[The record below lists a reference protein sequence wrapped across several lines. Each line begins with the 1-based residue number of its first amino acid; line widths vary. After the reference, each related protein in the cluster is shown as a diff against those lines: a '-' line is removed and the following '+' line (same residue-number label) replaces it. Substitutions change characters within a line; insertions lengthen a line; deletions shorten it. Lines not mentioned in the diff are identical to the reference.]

1 MKKLIDFD
9 VYPQSMRKY
18 GGSDKKTSIIMNGE
32 NYMLKFNDK
41 IDSGK
46 RNELNSSYRNSVLS
60 EYLSCH
66 IIELLGVD
74 VQETELGYRNG
85 KFAVACKDFCKNGFV
100 LNEFGKYQNAIEFD
114 GPQKRYADIY
124 DVMKIIQ
131 KDPFLPKNAAI
142 KRFWDTFVIDAFLGN
157 FDRHTGNW
165 GYLVNEDEK
174 KVILAPVYDC
184 GACLYPMVSDDGIKS
199 ILSDEE
205 KINERI
211 FDFPKSAFSLD
222 GHRLDYHTSLNSGQF
237 IAEDMALLRIV
248 PRVDFSKINE
258 ILSETPEI
266 YPLRQD
272 FYKTMLEQRFE
283 KILQPA
289 FLLAKERVSEKIG
302 CKENQVVDIV
312 QDAEKLENGLIDLAS
327 IVLNNE
333 IRAKQICQTL
343 NMFYDNGLG
352 ESRIYEKDL

>member
-1 MKKLIDFD
+1 
-9 VYPQSMRKY
+9 
-18 GGSDKKTSIIMNGE
+18 
-32 NYMLKFNDK
+32 
-41 IDSGK
+41 
-46 RNELNSSYRNSVLS
+46 
-60 EYLSCH
+60 
-66 IIELLGVD
+66 
-74 VQETELGYRNG
+74 
-85 KFAVACKDFCKNGFV
+85 
-100 LNEFGKYQNAIEFD
+100 
-114 GPQKRYADIY
+114 
-124 DVMKIIQ
+124 MKIIQ

-199 ILSDEE
+199 ILNDEE

-222 GHRLDYHTSLNSGQF
+222 GRRLDYHTSLNSGQF

-248 PRVDFSKINE
+248 PRVDVSKINE
-258 ILSETPEI
+258 IISETPEI

-272 FYKTMLEQRFE
+272 FYKIMIEKRFE

-302 CKENQVVDIV
+302 CKQNQIVDIV
-312 QDAEKLENGLIDLAS
+312 KDAEKLENGVIDLAT
-327 IVLNNE
+327 IVLNDE